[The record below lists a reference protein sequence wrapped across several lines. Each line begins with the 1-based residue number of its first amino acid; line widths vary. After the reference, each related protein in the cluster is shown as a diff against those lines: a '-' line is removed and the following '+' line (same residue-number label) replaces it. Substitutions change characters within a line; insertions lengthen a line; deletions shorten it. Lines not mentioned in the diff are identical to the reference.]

1 MSSDAPQ
8 IDPVHVHIASSDVPA
23 GQQGRRRRRAVY
35 QTVLLQAGDQ
45 CQPILPVS
53 PLRKAAF
60 VIGVDQ
66 AIVIG
71 GNQSDV
77 ASLVGA
83 TIPQSVAWPVE
94 DDGQVYAAATP
105 ALTGNTT
112 ARVSVMTVYEDG
124 EWLA

>member
-1 MSSDAPQ
+1 MSSDEPQ
-8 IDPVHVHIASSDVPA
+8 IDPVRVHLASSDVPM
-23 GQQGRRRRRAVY
+23 GQQRRKRRTVY
-35 QTVLLQAGDQ
+35 QTVLLQAADQ

-53 PLRKAAF
+53 DLRKAAF

-77 ASLVGA
+77 AQLVGS

-94 DDGQVYAAATP
+94 DGGQVYAAPTP

-112 ARVSVMTVYEDG
+112 ARVTVMAVYEDG